1 MAPDVQVHRRGLGYA
16 HGGISVQECLVP
28 RLTVQPSDD
37 ASPSAQIDDLEWVRL
52 RCRITVSHPTADLQ
66 VDLRTR
72 PNDPSTSIATRPKQV
87 KEDGT
92 ASLPVP
98 APEEE
103 GTAVTAVLL
112 EGDEVIHTYPTT
124 VGGHE

>member
-1 MAPDVQVHRRGLGYA
+1 VQV
-16 HGGISVQECLVP
+16 EN
-28 RLTVQPSDD
+28 
-37 ASPSAQIDDLEWVRL
+37 
-52 RCRITVSHPTADLQ
+52 PTADLR

-72 PNDPSTSIATRPKQV
+72 PNDPATSVTTRAKQV

-98 APEEE
+98 DPGQE
-103 GTAVTAVLL
+103 GTDVTAVLL
-112 EGDEVIHTYPTT
+112 DGDDVLHTYSTT